1 MLMLHS
7 REVVSAVSLVAVLSA
22 LSGCGQS
29 GSAAPSVPPPPVVS
43 VATVVERQVN
53 DWDEFTGRMEAIDKV
68 EVRPRVSGYIDR
80 IAFREGS
87 EVNRGDLL
95 FEIDARPLQADL
107 NKAEADL
114 ARARSQLELAQSQL
128 RRAEQLLKQNFIS
141 QEAYDDRASASR
153 ESAANVKAAEAAV
166 ESARLNLG
174 YTKVRA
180 PVAGRVS
187 RAEVT
192 VGNLV
197 NGLGGANAT
206 LLTTVVSL
214 DPIYAYFEGDEQVY
228 LKYTAL
234 ARTHERASS
243 RTTRNPI
250 YLGLANE
257 QGHPHE
263 GYVDFVDN
271 QLNPQTG
278 TIRARA
284 VFDNKDRM
292 FTPGLFARLK
302 LIGSSSYDAI
312 LVDDRAIG
320 TDQSKKFVL
329 VVGADNKAMY
339 REVKLGPITD
349 DLRVVKQGLKPGE
362 RIVVNGIQRVHPGEA
377 VTPQIVS
384 MDGNGG
390 PVVTA
395 TNAATNR

>member
-1 MLMLHS
+1 MLHS
-7 REVVSAVSLVAVLSA
+7 REVLSAVSLIAVLSA

-29 GSAAPSVPPPPVVS
+29 RSAPPSMPPPPAVS
-43 VATVVERQVN
+43 VATVIERQVN
-53 DWDEFTGRMEAIDKV
+53 DWDEFTGRLEAIDKV

-95 FEIDARPLQADL
+95 FEIDARPFQADL
-107 NKAEADL
+107 DKAEADL
-114 ARARSQLELAQSQL
+114 ARARSQSELAQSQL

-141 QEAYDDRASASR
+141 QEAYDDRTSASR
-153 ESAANVKAAEAAV
+153 ESSANVRAAEAAV
-166 ESARLNLG
+166 ESARLNLE

-197 NGLGGANAT
+197 TGLGGANAT

-228 LKYTAL
+228 LKYTEL
-234 ARTHERASS
+234 ARAQARPSS

-250 YLGLANE
+250 YLELANE
-257 QGHPHE
+257 QGYPHK

-284 VFDNKDRM
+284 VFDNKERI

-302 LIGSSSYDAI
+302 LIGSSTYDAI
-312 LVDDRAIG
+312 LVDARAIG

-329 VVGADNKAMY
+329 VVGADNKATY
-339 REVKLGPITD
+339 REVKLGPIAD
-349 DLRVVKQGLKPGE
+349 NLRVVKQGLNPGE
-362 RIVVNGIQRVHPGEA
+362 RIVVNGIQRVRPGQP

-384 MDGNGG
+384 MEGDGKAT
-390 PVVTA
+390 VTA
-395 TNAATNR
+395 ANSATTQ